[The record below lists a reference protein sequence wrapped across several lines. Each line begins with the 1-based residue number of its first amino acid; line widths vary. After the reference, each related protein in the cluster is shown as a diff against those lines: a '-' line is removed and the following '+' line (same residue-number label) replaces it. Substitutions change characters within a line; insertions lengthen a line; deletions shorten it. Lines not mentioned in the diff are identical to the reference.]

1 MQVYNSR
8 GADVNLDNYLS
19 KDNVTPFVPDSDYE
33 PSTKKYVDDNSG
45 SSNTKIL
52 TQLAQVNF
60 GDSITLGQ
68 GATVGKYYNDLFES
82 DYNLALTSY
91 AESGKGVYQA
101 IKNHH
106 ANIVYGHSSLCTV
119 MAGFNDVRRGGNSVK
134 TMAKIENAIKS
145 MIINHF
151 LDRHEIAKS
160 TSPNVIESNWNNA
173 YSGTAICG
181 KENGVY
187 SNVISGYLEYT
198 FEDDNVV
205 FMGFAGDG
213 VTEIYGSVEV
223 TIDGVSQGTFS
234 FNEGSDGI
242 SDGSYNNNII
252 SKPLYFGN
260 LGDGSHTI
268 RVTKLDA
275 SRSDYFGHLRK
286 SNNCEPF
293 IIIEST
299 KMDATGYATSPANAS
314 DVIIDELNALFN
326 SISTTFLS
334 GYPVLVGQTN
344 TYFDVTT
351 DLYTDHIHA
360 NDNGHRAIYNGLWKS
375 IIDYGI
381 ANNISPTGLL
391 LLNNQWEG
399 VNKFNKGFKV
409 IGKDS
414 APTGNGIE
422 IEFDTG
428 NNTGY
433 ITAYDRDTSTWRKLI
448 IRGIIEMRPNNVL
461 CPSGSFTTVDGK
473 TVTVTNGLI
482 TSIV

>member
-198 FEDDNVV
+198 FEDDKHV
-205 FMGFAGDG
+205 
-213 VTEIYGSVEV
+213 
-223 TIDGVSQGTFS
+223 
-234 FNEGSDGI
+234 
-242 SDGSYNNNII
+242 
-252 SKPLYFGN
+252 
-260 LGDGSHTI
+260 
-268 RVTKLDA
+268 
-275 SRSDYFGHLRK
+275 
-286 SNNCEPF
+286 
-293 IIIEST
+293 
-299 KMDATGYATSPANAS
+299 
-314 DVIIDELNALFN
+314 
-326 SISTTFLS
+326 
-334 GYPVLVGQTN
+334 
-344 TYFDVTT
+344 
-351 DLYTDHIHA
+351 
-360 NDNGHRAIYNGLWKS
+360 
-375 IIDYGI
+375 
-381 ANNISPTGLL
+381 
-391 LLNNQWEG
+391 
-399 VNKFNKGFKV
+399 
-409 IGKDS
+409 
-414 APTGNGIE
+414 
-422 IEFDTG
+422 
-428 NNTGY
+428 
-433 ITAYDRDTSTWRKLI
+433 
-448 IRGIIEMRPNNVL
+448 
-461 CPSGSFTTVDGK
+461 
-473 TVTVTNGLI
+473 
-482 TSIV
+482 